1 MVLSVSIRKK
11 LRDFFLDVNFQT
23 SNEIL
28 ALLGASGSG
37 KSMTLKIIA
46 GIETPDEGK
55 IILNGR
61 VLFDSEKKINLP
73 PQSRRV
79 GYLFQN
85 YALFPNMTVAENILF
100 AAVGNRN
107 EKLRSLDENLKRF
120 QLRGLEN
127 SYPHELSG
135 GQQQRVALA
144 RILTSHAEF
153 LLLDEPFSAL
163 DSYLKWNLE
172 LELAE
177 IFKSYNGAAILV
189 SHDRDEVFRL
199 ADKIAVLNQGKIDAM
214 NGKHEL
220 FDNPQTV
227 SAAILTGCKNISSA
241 KKIDDDKIFAEDW
254 HVTLSVNKKI
264 PDDLKFIGIHAHALE
279 SSRAGENI
287 FSAELVQEIEDT
299 FSNIL
304 MLKLTADSENLI
316 RWEVGKDFWR
326 NVQRN
331 ELCVKIPAEKIIFLN
346 G

>member
-1 MVLSVSIRKK
+1 MDLNVSIRKK
-11 LRDFFLDVNFQT
+11 LRDFFLDVSFQT
-23 SNEIL
+23 SNEIF

-100 AAVGNRN
+100 AAVGTKN

-144 RILTSHAEF
+144 RILTSHAKF

-163 DSYLKWNLE
+163 DSYLKWQLE

-177 IFKSYNGAAILV
+177 ILKSYNGAAILV

-199 ADKIAVLNQGKIDAM
+199 ADKIAVLNQGKIDAI

-227 SAAILTGCKNISSA
+227 AAAILTGCKNISSA

-254 HVTLSVNKKI
+254 QVTLSINKKI
-264 PDDLKFIGIHAHALE
+264 PDDLKFIGIHSHALE
-279 SSRAGENI
+279 VSRAGENI
-287 FSAELVQEIEDT
+287 FPAELVQEIEDT

-316 RWEVGKDFWR
+316 RLEVEKDFWR
-326 NVQRN
+326 NAKRDD
-331 ELCVKIPAEKIIFLN
+331 LCIKIPPEKIIFLN

>member
-11 LRDFFLDVNFQT
+11 LRDFFLDVSFQT
-23 SNEIL
+23 SNEIF

-177 IFKSYNGAAILV
+177 ILKSYNGAAILV

-279 SSRAGENI
+279 FSRAGENI

-316 RWEVGKDFWR
+316 RWEVEKDFWR

>member
-1 MVLSVSIRKK
+1 MDLNVSIRKK

-23 SNEIL
+23 SNEIF

-100 AAVGNRN
+100 AAVGTKN

-135 GQQQRVALA
+135 G
-144 RILTSHAEF
+144 SN
-153 LLLDEPFSAL
+153 SAL
-163 DSYLKWNLE
+163 HL
-172 LELAE
+172 
-177 IFKSYNGAAILV
+177 
-189 SHDRDEVFRL
+189 
-199 ADKIAVLNQGKIDAM
+199 
-214 NGKHEL
+214 
-220 FDNPQTV
+220 
-227 SAAILTGCKNISSA
+227 
-241 KKIDDDKIFAEDW
+241 
-254 HVTLSVNKKI
+254 
-264 PDDLKFIGIHAHALE
+264 
-279 SSRAGENI
+279 
-287 FSAELVQEIEDT
+287 QE
-299 FSNIL
+299 F
-304 MLKLTADSENLI
+304 
-316 RWEVGKDFWR
+316 
-326 NVQRN
+326 
-331 ELCVKIPAEKIIFLN
+331 
-346 G
+346 